1 MRVYLDNCC
10 YNRPYD
16 DQSQI
21 LVFLETQAKLEIQ
34 RRIKQGEIEL
44 VASYMLDF
52 EQDQNPYAKQKYA
65 IENFI
70 KDYASYYVDYDKSNI
85 ILERAISIMDTGIKY
100 KDAIHVACAIEA
112 KCDYLISTDKR
123 LLKFESDKIKLINPI
138 DFAGMKGY

>member
-16 DQSQI
+16 DQGQI

-44 VASYMLDF
+44 VSSYMLDF
-52 EQDQNPYAKQKYA
+52 EQDQNPYVKQKFA
-65 IENFI
+65 IEKFI
-70 KDYASYYVDYDKSNI
+70 RDYASYYVDYDKSSI
-85 ILERAISIMDTGIKY
+85 ILERAKSIMETGIKY

-112 KCDYLISTDKR
+112 KCDYLISADKR